1 MERSSVFTAT
11 PRLGTGHRGTHRP
24 AHAAG
29 LTTGPLD
36 AVQAV
41 AIGVAAMLNQ
51 SPPRQTPPIV
61 ALTPLGLH
69 RLLPGVGLFLY
80 AA

>member
-1 MERSSVFTAT
+1 
-11 PRLGTGHRGTHRP
+11 
-24 AHAAG
+24 
-29 LTTGPLD
+29 
-36 AVQAV
+36 VQAV